1 MVTDLAE
8 RRLWLNKKYLYTHCC
23 NVPLNIEF
31 RDAIK
36 SIESLSK
43 SIDTVYE
50 ICKTVKS
57 LQKEKLNKLLLA
69 AQLIKTQ
76 KVYTILLIKENMG
89 SVIEYS
95 KGTELK
101 AIKTFIF
108 SFSFLKPEKQV
119 TAK

>member
-57 LQKEKLNKLLLA
+57 LQKEKLNKILLA
-69 AQLIKTQ
+69 VQFIKTQ
-76 KVYTILLIKENMG
+76 KVYTILLIKENA
-89 SVIEYS
+89 S
-95 KGTELK
+95 KKRSALRNNKITFK
-101 AIKTFIF
+101 KT
-108 SFSFLKPEKQV
+108 
-119 TAK
+119 